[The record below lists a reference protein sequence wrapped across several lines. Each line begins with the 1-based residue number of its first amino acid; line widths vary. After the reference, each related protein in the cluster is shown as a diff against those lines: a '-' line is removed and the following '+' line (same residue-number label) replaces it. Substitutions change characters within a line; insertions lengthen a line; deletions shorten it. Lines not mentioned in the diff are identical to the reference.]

1 MKFKRKDK
9 LAKDALSIISYFQ
22 YFQITDLLAFGKLLG
37 VEEQEDFEDYLTEIT
52 LKYTELSKREKDKYL
67 KLAKALAGKTGGDMK
82 EVERLREIYRSKL
95 NEKLNENSE
104 KVGD

>member
-1 MKFKRKDK
+1 MKFKKKDK
-9 LAKDALSIISYFQ
+9 LTKDALSIISYFQ

-52 LKYTELSKREKDKYL
+52 LKYTELSKRDKDKYL
-67 KLAKALAGKTGGDMK
+67 KLVKALAGKTGGDMK

-95 NEKLNENSE
+95 KEKLDENSE

>member
-1 MKFKRKDK
+1 MKFKKKDK
-9 LAKDALSIISYFQ
+9 LTKDALSIISYFQ

-37 VEEQEDFEDYLTEIT
+37 VEEKEDFEDYLTEIT
-52 LKYTELSKREKDKYL
+52 LKYTELSKREKDKHL

-82 EVERLREIYRSKL
+82 EVEKLREIYRSKL
-95 NEKLNENSE
+95 KEKLDENSE

>member
-1 MKFKRKDK
+1 MKFKRQDK
-9 LAKDALSIISYFQ
+9 MTKDALSIISYFQ

-37 VEEQEDFEDYLTEIT
+37 VEEQDNFEDYLTEIT

-67 KLAKALAGKTGGDMK
+67 KLARALAGKTGGDMK

-95 NEKLNENSE
+95 KEKLDENSE

>member
-9 LAKDALSIISYFQ
+9 MTKDALSIISYFQ

-37 VEEQEDFEDYLTEIT
+37 VEEQDNFEDYLTEIT

-67 KLAKALAGKTGGDMK
+67 KLARALAGKTGGDMK

-95 NEKLNENSE
+95 KEKLDENSE